1 MKYFFLSVLFLGMFI
16 VLQTPTVE
24 AGCGT
29 CDKTVVQNATN
40 TASFTTLVAAVQ
52 AAGLAEKLSGPG
64 PFTVFAPTNEAF
76 SKLPPGTLE
85 ELLKPENKAKLVSV
99 LTYHVVPGNVKAK
112 DVVKLKEATTVAGS
126 NVAIVVKNGVI
137 MIDGAKVV
145 QTDITSSNGVIHVID
160 AVIRFLCAQNDGSTQ
175 PAGRDEKRQGVWNAP
190 PLASAMRVESA
201 RPD

>member
-1 MKYFFLSVLFLGMFI
+1 MKYFFLSVLFLGMLI

-160 AVIRFLCAQNDGSTQ
+160 AVILPKQ
-175 PAGRDEKRQGVWNAP
+175 
-190 PLASAMRVESA
+190 
-201 RPD
+201 

>member
-1 MKYFFLSVLFLGMFI
+1 MKYFFLSVLFLGLLI

-160 AVIRFLCAQNDGSTQ
+160 AVILPKQ
-175 PAGRDEKRQGVWNAP
+175 
-190 PLASAMRVESA
+190 
-201 RPD
+201 

>member
-1 MKYFFLSVLFLGMFI
+1 MKYCFLSVLFLGMFI

-160 AVIRFLCAQNDGSTQ
+160 AVILPKQ
-175 PAGRDEKRQGVWNAP
+175 
-190 PLASAMRVESA
+190 
-201 RPD
+201 

>member
-99 LTYHVVPGNVKAK
+99 LTYHVVPGNLKAK

-160 AVIRFLCAQNDGSTQ
+160 AVILPKQ
-175 PAGRDEKRQGVWNAP
+175 
-190 PLASAMRVESA
+190 
-201 RPD
+201 

>member
-1 MKYFFLSVLFLGMFI
+1 MKYFFLSVLFLGMLI

-76 SKLPPGTLE
+76 SKLPPGTLD

-112 DVVKLKEATTVAGS
+112 DVVKLNEATTVAGS

-160 AVIRFLCAQNDGSTQ
+160 AVILPKQ
-175 PAGRDEKRQGVWNAP
+175 
-190 PLASAMRVESA
+190 
-201 RPD
+201 

>member
-76 SKLPPGTLE
+76 TKLPPGTLE

-160 AVIRFLCAQNDGSTQ
+160 AVILPKQ
-175 PAGRDEKRQGVWNAP
+175 
-190 PLASAMRVESA
+190 
-201 RPD
+201 

>member
-1 MKYFFLSVLFLGMFI
+1 MFI

-40 TASFTTLVAAVQ
+40 TASFTTLVSAVQ

-160 AVIRFLCAQNDGSTQ
+160 AVIL
-175 PAGRDEKRQGVWNAP
+175 PKP
-190 PLASAMRVESA
+190 
-201 RPD
+201 

>member
-1 MKYFFLSVLFLGMFI
+1 MKRQFIGRRFHATASLSRQRTATTWPKAERSIMKYFFLSVLFLGMLI
-16 VLQTPTVE
+16 VLQIPTVE

-160 AVIRFLCAQNDGSTQ
+160 AVILPKQ
-175 PAGRDEKRQGVWNAP
+175 
-190 PLASAMRVESA
+190 
-201 RPD
+201 

>member
-1 MKYFFLSVLFLGMFI
+1 MKYFFLSVLFLGMLI

-29 CDKTVVQNATN
+29 CDKTVVQNAAN

-160 AVIRFLCAQNDGSTQ
+160 AVILPKQ
-175 PAGRDEKRQGVWNAP
+175 
-190 PLASAMRVESA
+190 
-201 RPD
+201 

>member
-1 MKYFFLSVLFLGMFI
+1 MFI

-160 AVIRFLCAQNDGSTQ
+160 AVILPKQ
-175 PAGRDEKRQGVWNAP
+175 
-190 PLASAMRVESA
+190 
-201 RPD
+201 

>member
-1 MKYFFLSVLFLGMFI
+1 MKYCFLSVLFLGMFI

-29 CDKTVVQNATN
+29 CDKTLVQNATN

-160 AVIRFLCAQNDGSTQ
+160 AVILPKQ
-175 PAGRDEKRQGVWNAP
+175 
-190 PLASAMRVESA
+190 
-201 RPD
+201 

>member
-1 MKYFFLSVLFLGMFI
+1 MKYFFLSVLFLGMLI

-160 AVIRFLCAQNDGSTQ
+160 AVIL
-175 PAGRDEKRQGVWNAP
+175 PKP
-190 PLASAMRVESA
+190 
-201 RPD
+201 

>member
-29 CDKTVVQNATN
+29 FDKTVVQNATN

-160 AVIRFLCAQNDGSTQ
+160 AVILPKQ
-175 PAGRDEKRQGVWNAP
+175 
-190 PLASAMRVESA
+190 
-201 RPD
+201 

>member
-1 MKYFFLSVLFLGMFI
+1 MKYFFLSVLFLGMLI

-40 TASFTTLVAAVQ
+40 TASFTSLVAAVQ

-160 AVIRFLCAQNDGSTQ
+160 AVILPKQ
-175 PAGRDEKRQGVWNAP
+175 
-190 PLASAMRVESA
+190 
-201 RPD
+201 

>member
-1 MKYFFLSVLFLGMFI
+1 MKYFFLSVLFLGMLI

-29 CDKTVVQNATN
+29 CDKTMVQNATN

-160 AVIRFLCAQNDGSTQ
+160 AVILPKQ
-175 PAGRDEKRQGVWNAP
+175 
-190 PLASAMRVESA
+190 
-201 RPD
+201 

>member
-52 AAGLAEKLSGPG
+52 SAGLAEKLSGPG

-160 AVIRFLCAQNDGSTQ
+160 AVILPKQ
-175 PAGRDEKRQGVWNAP
+175 
-190 PLASAMRVESA
+190 
-201 RPD
+201 

>member
-1 MKYFFLSVLFLGMFI
+1 MKYFFLSVLFLGMLI

-40 TASFTTLVAAVQ
+40 TPSFTTLVAAVQ

-76 SKLPPGTLE
+76 SKLPPGTLD

-160 AVIRFLCAQNDGSTQ
+160 AVILPKQ
-175 PAGRDEKRQGVWNAP
+175 
-190 PLASAMRVESA
+190 
-201 RPD
+201 

>member
-1 MKYFFLSVLFLGMFI
+1 MQYFFLSVLFLGMLI

-160 AVIRFLCAQNDGSTQ
+160 AVILPKQ
-175 PAGRDEKRQGVWNAP
+175 
-190 PLASAMRVESA
+190 
-201 RPD
+201 

>member
-160 AVIRFLCAQNDGSTQ
+160 AVIL
-175 PAGRDEKRQGVWNAP
+175 PKP
-190 PLASAMRVESA
+190 
-201 RPD
+201 

>member
-1 MKYFFLSVLFLGMFI
+1 MPDTAQIMKYFFLSVLFLGMFI

-160 AVIRFLCAQNDGSTQ
+160 AVILPKQ
-175 PAGRDEKRQGVWNAP
+175 
-190 PLASAMRVESA
+190 
-201 RPD
+201 

>member
-1 MKYFFLSVLFLGMFI
+1 MKYCFLSVLFLGMFI

-40 TASFTTLVAAVQ
+40 TASFTTLVSAVQ

-160 AVIRFLCAQNDGSTQ
+160 AVIL
-175 PAGRDEKRQGVWNAP
+175 PKP
-190 PLASAMRVESA
+190 
-201 RPD
+201 

>member
-40 TASFTTLVAAVQ
+40 TASFTSLVAAVQ

-160 AVIRFLCAQNDGSTQ
+160 AVILPKQ
-175 PAGRDEKRQGVWNAP
+175 
-190 PLASAMRVESA
+190 
-201 RPD
+201 

>member
-160 AVIRFLCAQNDGSTQ
+160 AVILPKQ
-175 PAGRDEKRQGVWNAP
+175 
-190 PLASAMRVESA
+190 
-201 RPD
+201 

>member
-1 MKYFFLSVLFLGMFI
+1 MKYIFVSVMFLGMFI
-16 VLQTPTVE
+16 VLQTPMVE

-40 TASFTTLVAAVQ
+40 TASFSTLVAAVKT
-52 AAGLAEKLSGPG
+52 AGLTETLSGPG

-76 SKLPPGTLE
+76 SKLPPGTLD

-112 DVVKLKEATTVAGS
+112 DIVKLKEAKTVAGS

-137 MIDGAKVV
+137 IIDGAKVV
-145 QTDITSSNGVIHVID
+145 QTDITSSNGVIHVLD
-160 AVIRFLCAQNDGSTQ
+160 AVILPKQ
-175 PAGRDEKRQGVWNAP
+175 
-190 PLASAMRVESA
+190 
-201 RPD
+201 

>member
-1 MKYFFLSVLFLGMFI
+1 MKYCFLSVLFLGMFF

-40 TASFTTLVAAVQ
+40 TASFTTLVSAVQ

-76 SKLPPGTLE
+76 SKLPSGTLE

-160 AVIRFLCAQNDGSTQ
+160 AVILPKQ
-175 PAGRDEKRQGVWNAP
+175 
-190 PLASAMRVESA
+190 
-201 RPD
+201 

>member
-64 PFTVFAPTNEAF
+64 PFTVFAPTNEAC

-160 AVIRFLCAQNDGSTQ
+160 AVILPKQ
-175 PAGRDEKRQGVWNAP
+175 
-190 PLASAMRVESA
+190 
-201 RPD
+201 

>member
-1 MKYFFLSVLFLGMFI
+1 MKWQFIGRRFHATASLSRQRTATTWPKAERSIMKYFFLSVLFLGMLI

-160 AVIRFLCAQNDGSTQ
+160 AVILPKQ
-175 PAGRDEKRQGVWNAP
+175 
-190 PLASAMRVESA
+190 
-201 RPD
+201 

>member
-1 MKYFFLSVLFLGMFI
+1 MKYFFLSVLFLGMLI
-16 VLQTPTVE
+16 VLHTPTVE

-160 AVIRFLCAQNDGSTQ
+160 AVILPKQ
-175 PAGRDEKRQGVWNAP
+175 
-190 PLASAMRVESA
+190 
-201 RPD
+201 

>member
-1 MKYFFLSVLFLGMFI
+1 MKRQFIGRSFHATASLSRQRTATTWPKAERSIMKYFFLSVLFLGMLI

-160 AVIRFLCAQNDGSTQ
+160 AVILPKQ
-175 PAGRDEKRQGVWNAP
+175 
-190 PLASAMRVESA
+190 
-201 RPD
+201 

>member
-76 SKLPPGTLE
+76 SKLPPGTLD

-160 AVIRFLCAQNDGSTQ
+160 AVILPKQ
-175 PAGRDEKRQGVWNAP
+175 
-190 PLASAMRVESA
+190 
-201 RPD
+201 

>member
-29 CDKTVVQNATN
+29 CDKTVVQNAAN

-160 AVIRFLCAQNDGSTQ
+160 AVILPKQ
-175 PAGRDEKRQGVWNAP
+175 
-190 PLASAMRVESA
+190 
-201 RPD
+201 

>member
-1 MKYFFLSVLFLGMFI
+1 MKYFFLSVLFLGMLI

-76 SKLPPGTLE
+76 SKLPPGTLD

-160 AVIRFLCAQNDGSTQ
+160 AVILPKQ
-175 PAGRDEKRQGVWNAP
+175 
-190 PLASAMRVESA
+190 
-201 RPD
+201 

>member
-1 MKYFFLSVLFLGMFI
+1 MKYFFLSVLFLGMLI

-126 NVAIVVKNGVI
+126 DVAIVVKNGVI

-160 AVIRFLCAQNDGSTQ
+160 AVILPKQ
-175 PAGRDEKRQGVWNAP
+175 
-190 PLASAMRVESA
+190 
-201 RPD
+201 